1 MNPFKPLGIFTILV
15 VALFSACSEKDDF
28 EPYLKGDIVGYAFCF
43 DEYGNKLEN
52 FSGIKVIT
60 EPGRQYTA
68 VTDKNGR
75 YELKSVINGTYNLS
89 FEKEDFGTM
98 KIFGV
103 QHLGGSPT
111 IIGYYS
117 YYEGAPFIF
126 KNITTRINEIK
137 CQGDSLLA
145 DFTFSGEYRPFIVY
159 LRLSFSLQE
168 NFDLSS
174 VEATKNI
181 EVWDLEY
188 NYQSYY
194 NNVSEGLPFT
204 PGETVYGKAAIYS
217 DNLGAVGVLNL
228 YSIRGIDTYFD
239 SETHTTVY
247 PNLSNETYE
256 FSFTMP

>member
-1 MNPFKPLGIFTILV
+1 MNPCKPLGIFTILV

-43 DEYGNKLEN
+43 DEYGNKLED

-60 EPGRQYTA
+60 EPGRKYTA

-75 YELKSVINGTYNLS
+75 YELKSVINGTYDLS

-98 KIFGV
+98 KRFGI
-103 QHLGGSPT
+103 QHLGGFPT
-111 IIGYYS
+111 IVGYS
-117 YYEGAPFIF
+117 YYEGAPFLY

-145 DFTFSGEYRPFIVY
+145 DFTFSGENRPFIVY

-168 NFDLSS
+168 NFDFRSA
-174 VEATKNI
+174 EAIKNI

-194 NNVSEGLPFT
+194 NNVSEGLPFAS
-204 PGETVYGKAAIYS
+204 GETVYCKGAIYS
-217 DNLGAVGVLNL
+217 YLGGINVLNL
-228 YSIRGIDTYFD
+228 YYVTGIDTYYD